1 VTIIVETGAGLSNS
15 ETYISVA
22 DSLTYH
28 AARGNNTW
36 ATITTAQHEQALRR
50 ATDYM
55 VQVYRNR
62 WKGVRMLSTQALD
75 WPRAYVYLE
84 PVITGANLEFPNL
97 VADDIVPAEVARAC
111 ADLALKAAAGELYS
125 DQSQGVV
132 REKIGPIEVEYDR
145 FSPRA
150 VKYSAIDALLRPFLA
165 SSEGRIPMVPV

>member
-1 VTIIVETGAGLSNS
+1 MSLIVETGAIVAGAES
-15 ETYISVA
+15 YISVTDA
-22 DSLTYH
+22 SAYH
-28 AARGNNTW
+28 LARGNNTW
-36 ATITTAQHEQALRR
+36 ATISTAQMEEALRR
-50 ATDYM
+50 GTDYM
-55 VQVYRNR
+55 VQVYRLR

-111 ADLALKAAAGELYS
+111 AELALKAAAGELYS

-150 VKYSAIDALLRPFLA
+150 VRYSAIDALLRPFLA
-165 SSEGRIPMVPV
+165 SIEGCVPMVRV

>member
-1 VTIIVETGAGLSNS
+1 MAIIVEDGSGLSNS

-28 AARGNNTW
+28 AARGNAAW
-36 ATITTAQHEQALRR
+36 AALTTAQQEQALRR
-50 ATDYM
+50 AADYM
-55 VQVYRNR
+55 VQVYRLR

-165 SSEGRIPMVPV
+165 SSEGRVPMVRV